1 MSYLNHNFSNNRVG
15 GEGIGSKAGQGIRAH
30 NFSNNRVGGEGIG
43 SKAGQGIYD
52 ESSTAKYPIGEKLEL
67 ADGRVF
73 RYGYTAAA
81 INRGL
86 LVSQDVS
93 ATLVVETDGAIV
105 ASSGDYSL
113 SAGSSMVEITLG
125 AGTENQYAGGYL
137 QITDDA
143 GEGHQYRI
151 KSNTAR
157 GDTSSGNVGFT
168 LYDPIEVLLD
178 ASSTDLAIVGNPW
191 YNVVGATAGT
201 DYIVAGVTPISFSA
215 NSAAIKVSK
224 PKNYVAT
231 KKEEYYGWFQTAGI
245 ATILSNGALAIGANV
260 TLSDDITG
268 AVQLKDAE
276 TEPLVGFACYASD
289 DTGHVGVVLQG
300 LIA

>member
-1 MSYLNHNFSNNRVG
+1 MSYRNHNFANNRLG
-15 GEGIGSKAGQGIRAH
+15 GEGL
-30 NFSNNRVGGEGIG
+30 G

-52 ESSTAKYPIGEKLEL
+52 ESSTPVYAIGEKLEL

-73 RYGYTAAA
+73 RYGYTAGA

-93 ATLVVETDGAIV
+93 ATAVAEADGGIV

-125 AGTENQYAGGYL
+125 AGTANQFQGGYL
-137 QITDDA
+137 HITDDA

-157 GDTSSGNVGFT
+157 GATSSGNVGFT
-168 LYDPIEVLLD
+168 LYDPLVVALD
-178 ASSTDLAIVGNPW
+178 ASSTDIAITGNLW

-201 DYIVAGVTPISFSA
+201 DYIVSGVTPISFTA
-215 NSAAIKVSK
+215 N
-224 PKNYVAT
+224 
-231 KKEEYYGWFQTAGI
+231 YYGWFQTAGI
-245 ATILSNGALAIGANV
+245 ATILSDTAIAIGDNL
-260 TLSDDITG
+260 TLSDGVTG

-276 TEPLVGFACYASD
+276 TEPLIGYAAFAPD
-289 DTGHVGVVLQG
+289 DSGHVAVILQG
-300 LIA
+300 LVA

>member
-1 MSYLNHNFSNNRVG
+1 MAVNFRAHNFGNNRVG
-15 GEGIGSKAGQGIRAH
+15 GEGIGS
-30 NFSNNRVGGEGIG
+30 N
-43 SKAGQGIYD
+43 AGQGIYE
-52 ESSTAKYPIGEKLEL
+52 ESSTARYPIGEKLEL

-73 RYGYTAAA
+73 RYGYTAGA

-93 ATLVVETDGAIV
+93 ATSVVETDGGVV
-105 ASSGDYSL
+105 AASGDYSPA
-113 SAGSSMVEITLG
+113 AGSSMVEITLS

-137 QITDDA
+137 QITDDN

-157 GDTSSGNVGFT
+157 GTTSSGNIGLT
-168 LYDPIEVLLD
+168 LYDPIEVALD
-178 ASSTDLAIVGNPW
+178 ATATDFAIVGNPW

-201 DYIVAGVTPISFSA
+201 DYIIAGVTPISFTA
-215 NSAAIKVSK
+215 N
-224 PKNYVAT
+224 
-231 KKEEYYGWFQTAGI
+231 YYGWFQTAGI
-245 ATILSNGALAIGANV
+245 ATILSNGAVAIAANL
-260 TLSDDITG
+260 TLSDDVTG